1 MDVIRRSIAIIGV
14 VSATTVMWLDAA
26 IDWWRWIAERL
37 FGSQVGEVEAAR
49 SRFGDADLHALVW
62 GSVAIAV
69 VLAAS
74 KAAWWK
80 WLVVLASWSLVVEV
94 LQPVFASVRQRQ
106 AIDVVGNLV
115 GVGVV
120 ALVVYLLRKRPGSS
134 IVT

>member
-26 IDWWRWIAERL
+26 IKWWRWIAEQL

-62 GSVAIAV
+62 GAVAIAV

-74 KAAWWK
+74 RTAWWK

-120 ALVVYLLRKRPGSS
+120 ALVVYLLRRRPGRR